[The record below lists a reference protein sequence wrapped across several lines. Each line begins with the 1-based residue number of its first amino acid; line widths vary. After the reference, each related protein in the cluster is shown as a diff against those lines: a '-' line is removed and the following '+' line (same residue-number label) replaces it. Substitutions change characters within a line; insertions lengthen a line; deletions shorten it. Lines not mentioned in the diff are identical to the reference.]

1 MARATTQTQHIQP
14 AEFRSEL
21 HQRVAEV
28 LELIRPSIQSDGG
41 DIQLVAVE
49 PSGRVRIRF
58 QGACLGCPS
67 STMTLKFGI
76 EENLRRHVAGVTEVV
91 AENG

>member
-1 MARATTQTQHIQP
+1 MTTNTQHSQI
-14 AEFRSEL
+14 ADDVADL
-21 HQRVAEV
+21 HRRVAEV

-76 EENLRRHVAGVTEVV
+76 EENLRRHVPGITEVV